1 MARSAAD
8 NLAVNPQVAIPVSEL
23 RYVFSRSSG
32 PGGQNVNKVN
42 TRVTLLFD
50 LAACE
55 ALTDAQRSR
64 VARRLTGWMGRD
76 GVLRVVSSRHR
87 TQVANRR
94 AATERFVALLAEAL
108 VKPKPRIK
116 TRVTRGAIERR
127 LRHKAQR
134 SQLKRQR
141 RTRPGQDD

>member
-1 MARSAAD
+1 M
-8 NLAVNPQVAIPVSEL
+8 VNNQVAIPVSDL

-50 LAACE
+50 LSAC
-55 ALTDAQRSR
+55 DAMTAPQRAR
-64 VARRLTGWMGRD
+64 VARRLAGWMGRD
-76 GVLRVVSSRHR
+76 GTLRVVSSRHR

-108 VKPKPRIK
+108 AKPKPRIK
-116 TRVTRGAIERR
+116 TRVTRAAVERR
-127 LRHKAQR
+127 RRQKAQR

-141 RTRPGQDD
+141 RSRPGNDD

>member
-1 MARSAAD
+1 MAKPTTD
-8 NLAVNPQVAIPVSEL
+8 NLAVNAQVAIPVSTL
-23 RYVFSRSSG
+23 RYVFSRSSC

-50 LAACE
+50 LSACQ

-64 VARRLTGWMGRD
+64 VARRLAGWMGRD

-87 TQVANRR
+87 TQIANRR

-116 TRVTRGAIERR
+116 TRVTRAAVERR
-127 LRHKAQR
+127 LRNKAQR

-141 RTRPGQDD
+141 RTRPGHDD